1 MVATQTR
8 WQLTGDYFENCNCDV
23 VCPCLFSPA
32 PQMTAQ
38 PTQSACEVA
47 FGFHI
52 NQGRYGDETL
62 DGLNVGLIGRTPG
75 PMGEGNWSVALYL
88 DERAS
93 APQREALQAVFT
105 GAAGGAMSNLA
116 PLIGTVLGAKVVP
129 ITWLKEGKRRSLAIP
144 NIMHMAVHGVP
155 GLGGEAEILVSG
167 AHPFAPEGLA
177 MAVGEQGSTWA
188 DYGMR
193 WDNSGKN
200 GHYAAIN
207 WSNG

>member
-1 MVATQTR
+1 MA
-8 WQLTGDYFENCNCDV
+8 
-23 VCPCLFSPA
+23 
-32 PQMTAQ
+32 
-38 PTQSACEVA
+38 
-47 FGFHI
+47 
-52 NQGRYGDETL
+52 
-62 DGLNVGLIGRTPG
+62 
-75 PMGEGNWSVALYL
+75 EGNWSVALYL
-88 DERAS
+88 DERANEH
-93 APQREALQAVFT
+93 QREALQAIFSGT
-105 GAAGGAMSNLA
+105 AGGVMSNLA

-129 ITWLKEGKRRSLAIP
+129 ITWHKEGKRRSLEIP
-144 NIMHMAVHGVP
+144 GIMNLRVHAAP

-177 MAVGEQGSTWA
+177 MAVGDEGSTWE